1 MPQLDFSTFV
11 SQLFWLF
18 LSLSFLYLILS
29 RIALPRIS
37 DVIEERK
44 DIIAQDID
52 KAKALSNDTDLA
64 IEELDIKIAEAKSKS
79 LELINSSRK
88 KILDLNDSEKR
99 KFDEEISEEVKKAED
114 EIFTKKDLAMSRI
127 SEIAEEITAEMLSNI
142 LPGEVDKKSLEKLSK
157 DIN

>member
-11 SQLFWLF
+11 PQLFWLF

-99 KFDEEISEEVKKAED
+99 KFGEEISKEIKKAED
-114 EIFTKKDLAMSRI
+114 EILINKDLAMSRI

>member
-1 MPQLDFSTFV
+1 MPQVDFSTFV
-11 SQLFWLF
+11 PQLFWLF

-99 KFDEEISEEVKKAED
+99 KFDEEISKEIKKAED
-114 EIFTKKDLAMSRI
+114 EILINKDLAMSRI

>member
-11 SQLFWLF
+11 PQLFWLF

-88 KILDLNDSEKR
+88 KILDLNDSEKK
-99 KFDEEISEEVKKAED
+99 KFDEEISKEIKKAED
-114 EIFTKKDLAMSRI
+114 EILINKDLAMSRI

>member
-11 SQLFWLF
+11 PQLFWLF

-52 KAKALSNDTDLA
+52 KAKALSSDADQA
-64 IEELDIKIAEAKSKS
+64 IEELDIKITEAKSKS

-88 KILDLNDSEKR
+88 KILDMNDSEKK
-99 KFDEEISEEVKKAED
+99 KFNEEISKEVKKAED
-114 EIFTKKDLAMSRI
+114 EILKNKDLAMSRI
-127 SEIAEEITAEMLSNI
+127 SEISEDITSEMLSNI
-142 LPGEVDKKSLEKLSK
+142 LPGEADKKSLEKLYK

>member
-11 SQLFWLF
+11 PQLFWLF

-99 KFDEEISEEVKKAED
+99 KFDEEILKEVKKAED
-114 EIFTKKDLAMSRI
+114 EILTNKDLAMSRI

>member
-11 SQLFWLF
+11 PQLFWLF

-64 IEELDIKIAEAKSKS
+64 IEELDIKITEAKSKS

-99 KFDEEISEEVKKAED
+99 KFDEEISKEIKKAED
-114 EIFTKKDLAMSRI
+114 EILINKDLAMSRI

>member
-1 MPQLDFSTFV
+1 
-11 SQLFWLF
+11 
-18 LSLSFLYLILS
+18 LILS

-99 KFDEEISEEVKKAED
+99 KFDEEISKEVKKAED
-114 EIFTKKDLAMSRI
+114 EILINKDLAMSRI

>member
-11 SQLFWLF
+11 PQLFWLF

-52 KAKALSNDTDLA
+52 KAKALSNDTDMA

-99 KFDEEISEEVKKAED
+99 KFDEEISKEIKKAED
-114 EIFTKKDLAMSRI
+114 EILINKDLAMSRI

>member
-11 SQLFWLF
+11 PQLFWLF

>member
-11 SQLFWLF
+11 PQLFWLF

-99 KFDEEISEEVKKAED
+99 KFDEEISKEIKKAED
-114 EIFTKKDLAMSRI
+114 EILINKDLAMSRI
-127 SEIAEEITAEMLSNI
+127 SEISEEITAEMLSNI

>member
-11 SQLFWLF
+11 PQLFWLF

-99 KFDEEISEEVKKAED
+99 KFDEEILKEVKKAED
-114 EIFTKKDLAMSRI
+114 EILINKDLAMSRI
-127 SEIAEEITAEMLSNI
+127 SEIVEKITAEMLSNI

>member
-11 SQLFWLF
+11 PQLFWLF

-99 KFDEEISEEVKKAED
+99 KFYEEISKEIKKAED
-114 EIFTKKDLAMSRI
+114 EILINKDLAMSRI

>member
-1 MPQLDFSTFV
+1 MPQLDFTTFIP
-11 SQLFWLF
+11 QLFWLF
-18 LSLSFLYLILS
+18 LSLSILYLILS
-29 RIALPRIS
+29 RVALPRIS

-99 KFDEEISEEVKKAED
+99 KFDEEISKEVKKAED
-114 EIFTKKDLAMSRI
+114 EILINKDLAMSRI
-127 SEIAEEITAEMLSNI
+127 SEVSEEIASAMLSNI
-142 LPGEVDKKSLEKLSK
+142 LPGDVDKKNLEKLSK

>member
-11 SQLFWLF
+11 PQLFWLF

-88 KILDLNDSEKR
+88 KILGLNDSEKR
-99 KFDEEISEEVKKAED
+99 KFDEEISKEIKKAED
-114 EIFTKKDLAMSRI
+114 EILINKDLAMSRI

>member
-99 KFDEEISEEVKKAED
+99 KFDEEISKEVKKAED
-114 EIFTKKDLAMSRI
+114 EILINKDLAMSRI
-127 SEIAEEITAEMLSNI
+127 SEIVEEITTEMLSNI

>member
-11 SQLFWLF
+11 PQLFWLF

-79 LELINSSRK
+79 LEFINSSRK

-99 KFDEEISEEVKKAED
+99 KFGEEISKEIKKAED
-114 EIFTKKDLAMSRI
+114 EILINKDLAMSRI

>member
-29 RIALPRIS
+29 RVALPRIS

-52 KAKALSNDTDLA
+52 KAKALSSDADMA
-64 IEELDIKIAEAKSKS
+64 IEELDIKITEAKSKS

-88 KILDLNDSEKR
+88 KILDLNDREKR
-99 KFDEEISEEVKKAED
+99 KLDEEISKEVKKAED
-114 EIFTKKDLAMSRI
+114 EILK
-127 SEIAEEITAEMLSNI
+127 N
-142 LPGEVDKKSLEKLSK
+142 
-157 DIN
+157 

>member
-11 SQLFWLF
+11 PQLFWLF

-79 LELINSSRK
+79 LEFINPSRK

-99 KFDEEISEEVKKAED
+99 KFGEEISKEIKKAED
-114 EIFTKKDLAMSRI
+114 EILINKDLAMSRI

>member
-11 SQLFWLF
+11 PQLFWLF

-79 LELINSSRK
+79 LE
-88 KILDLNDSEKR
+88 
-99 KFDEEISEEVKKAED
+99 
-114 EIFTKKDLAMSRI
+114 
-127 SEIAEEITAEMLSNI
+127 
-142 LPGEVDKKSLEKLSK
+142 
-157 DIN
+157 

>member
-11 SQLFWLF
+11 PQLFWLF

-79 LELINSSRK
+79 LEFINSSRK

-99 KFDEEISEEVKKAED
+99 KFDEEISKEIKKAED
-114 EIFTKKDLAMSRI
+114 EILINKDLAMSRI

>member
-1 MPQLDFSTFV
+1 M
-11 SQLFWLF
+11 
-18 LSLSFLYLILS
+18 ILS

-79 LELINSSRK
+79 LEFINSSRK

-99 KFDEEISEEVKKAED
+99 KFDEEISKEIKKAED
-114 EIFTKKDLAMSRI
+114 EILINKDLAMSRI

>member
-1 MPQLDFSTFV
+1 
-11 SQLFWLF
+11 
-18 LSLSFLYLILS
+18 LILS

-99 KFDEEISEEVKKAED
+99 KFDEEISKEIKKAED
-114 EIFTKKDLAMSRI
+114 EILINKDLAMSRI

>member
-11 SQLFWLF
+11 PQLFWLF

-99 KFDEEISEEVKKAED
+99 KFDEEISKEIKKAED
-114 EIFTKKDLAMSRI
+114 EILINKDLAMSRI